1 MEETGRLSRHFWMT
15 QGMARAVGVNLN
27 TALQD
32 GRISRADYALAIAEC
47 CHCPYHQRCLD
58 WLAVNGAGAERQPA
72 FCAIGPMLDGLR
84 ESE

>member
-27 TALQD
+27 TALQE
-32 GRISRADYALAIAEC
+32 GRISRSDYGQAIAEC
-47 CHCPYHQRCLD
+47 CHCAYHQRCLD

-72 FCAIGPMLDGLR
+72 FCAIGPMLDRLR
-84 ESE
+84 EVE

>member
-1 MEETGRLSRHFWMT
+1 MEEAGRLSRHFWLT

-27 TALQD
+27 AALQE
-32 GRISRADYALAIAEC
+32 GRISRADYAQAIAEC
-47 CHCPYHQRCLD
+47 CHCAHHQRCLD

-84 ESE
+84 EAE